1 MTTMVKKQTT
11 TEKETLP
18 EGISLE
24 IRRED
29 EPVFHSRGKWL
40 YPLFE
45 VEEFLDHQG
54 LKAESLELHDRIA
67 GRAAASLICRMGFRS
82 CRIDTISEP
91 ALRVFER
98 EGVGCA
104 YETLVE
110 KILCKTEDI
119 INEDMGLDE
128 VYALLKK
135 RAGLIQ
141 GVDLEIRDLNAG
153 YDGKTV
159 LKGLDLKLKA
169 GELLVVTGDNGAGK
183 STLLKSIVGILPPR
197 SGEIRLGEA
206 GKNGNGGSSGIAYV
220 NQAPRNSD
228 FPVTAR
234 EIVEIGCVG
243 RRLSSSA
250 RKHEVEIAMRRTGC
264 FALKNRNFHTLS
276 GGEKQRVSLAR
287 CLCQKAGLILLDEP
301 TSFLDAEAKDEFL
314 DLLDMIAKNHLPTM
328 ILVSHDHEWIARLG
342 WPVRELKD
350 GVLC

>member
-1 MTTMVKKQTT
+1 MSIMMKER
-11 TEKETLP
+11 TEVTKDTLP

-24 IRRED
+24 IRKAGEL
-29 EPVFHSRGKWL
+29 VFHSRGKWL

-45 VEEFLDHQG
+45 VEEFLDKSG
-54 LKAESLELHDRIA
+54 LTAGELELHDRIA
-67 GRAAASLICRMGFRS
+67 GRAAASLICRMGFGR
-82 CRIDTISEP
+82 CRIDTISGH
-91 ALRVFER
+91 ALAVFEK
-98 EGVGCA
+98 EGVHCV

-119 INEDMGLDE
+119 ISADMDLDE
-128 VYALLKK
+128 VYALLKR

-141 GVDLEIRDLNAG
+141 GVDLDIRNLKAG

-159 LKGLDLKLKA
+159 LDGLELNMKA

-183 STLLKSIVGILPPR
+183 STLMKSIVGILPVQG
-197 SGEIRLGEA
+197 GEIRLGEA
-206 GKNGNGGSSGIAYV
+206 GRNGNGGSSGIAYV
-220 NQAPRNSD
+220 NQAPRDSN
-228 FPVTAR
+228 FPVSAR

-243 RRLSSSA
+243 RKLSSSA

-264 FALKNRNFHTLS
+264 FALGDRNFHTLS

-301 TSFLDAEAKDEFL
+301 TSFLDADSKDEFL

-342 WPVRELKD
+342 WPVRELKE
-350 GVLC
+350 GRLC

>member
-1 MTTMVKKQTT
+1 MNTKI
-11 TEKETLP
+11 KENVETDEVILP

-24 IRRED
+24 LHKDGEL
-29 EPVFHSRGKWL
+29 VFHSRGKWL

-45 VEEFLDHQG
+45 VEEFLEHQG
-54 LKAESLELHDRIA
+54 YTASSLVLHDRIA

-91 ALRVFER
+91 ALQVFQR
-98 EGVGCA
+98 EGVHCA

-119 INEDMGLDE
+119 ITSDMGLDE
-128 VYALLKK
+128 VYALLKR

-141 GVDLEIRDLNAG
+141 GVDLEILGLNAG

-159 LKGLDLKLKA
+159 LRDLDLKMKA
-169 GELLVVTGDNGAGK
+169 GELLVITGDNGAGK
-183 STLLKSIVGILPPR
+183 STLMKSIVGILPVQ
-197 SGEIRLGEA
+197 SGDIRLGEA
-206 GKNGNGGSSGIAYV
+206 GKNGNSGSSGIAYV
-220 NQAPRNSD
+220 NQAPRNSG
-228 FPVTAR
+228 FPITAR

-243 RRLSSSA
+243 RSLSSTA
-250 RKHEVEIAMRRTGC
+250 RKHEVEIAMRRCGC
-264 FALKNRNFHTLS
+264 FHLQGRNFHTLS
-276 GGEKQRVSLAR
+276 GGERQRVSLAR

-301 TSFLDAEAKDEFL
+301 TSFLDADAKDEFL
-314 DLLDMIAKNHLPTM
+314 DLLDMIARNHLPTM

-350 GVLC
+350 GSLC